1 MSGQSTFHDGNHAPV
16 LSATSSVDG
25 KSVVLVWA
33 DPVTHRLLVSASSSA
48 TTTVYTETPSGL
60 INGSNTT
67 YTTVHTINNIFS
79 MAINGTYLHPQDVGA
94 GTGDYTVSG
103 STITFLTALPSSL
116 AGTSFTVVY
125 Q

>member
-1 MSGQSTFHDGNHAPV
+1 MATAYHDNDHVPV
-16 LSATSSVDG
+16 LLATSSTDG
-25 KSVVLVWA
+25 KTPVLVWA

-60 INGSNTT
+60 INSSNTT

-79 MAINGTYLHPQDVGA
+79 MAINGQYLHPQDIGA

>member
-1 MSGQSTFHDGNHAPV
+1 MATAYHDNDHVPV
-16 LSATSSVDG
+16 LLATSSTDG
-25 KSVVLVWA
+25 KTPVLVWA

-48 TTTVYTETPSGL
+48 ITTVYTETPSGL
-60 INGSNTT
+60 INSSNTT

-79 MAINGTYLHPQDVGA
+79 MAINGQYLHPQDIGA